1 MTTRVVLIGPGRL
14 GREIVALAPQ
24 RDCEIVRVLGRD
36 DAVTP
41 DALAGADVA
50 IDTSLAEAVPAH
62 LGAALTARV
71 PLVIGTTGWQGHEAE
86 LRMRA
91 GDAGG
96 AVLAAPNFSIDVALF
111 ATLVR
116 DAAARL
122 VPRVGFD
129 AHLVET
135 HHTAKRDAPSGTAIH
150 LARIAAEARG
160 AELPVTSV
168 RVGSVPGTHAL
179 VFDAPFEQVTL
190 VHEARDRRVFADG
203 ALLAARWLPGR
214 IGWFTMEDVV
224 RDVVGGSPA

>member
-1 MTTRVVLIGPGRL
+1 MTRLVLIGPGRL
-14 GREIVALAPQ
+14 GREIVALAAQ
-24 RDCEIVRVLGRD
+24 RDCEVVRVLGRD

-41 DALAGADVA
+41 EALAGADVA

-62 LGAALTARV
+62 LRAALAARV
-71 PLVIGTTGWQGHEAE
+71 PLVIGATGWQAHESE
-86 LRMRA
+86 LRA
-91 GDAGG
+91 LAADAGG
-96 AVLAAPNFSIDVALF
+96 AVLAAPNFSIGVALF

>member
-1 MTTRVVLIGPGRL
+1 VTRLVLIGPGRL
-14 GREIVALAPQ
+14 GREIVALAAQ
-24 RDCEIVRVLGRD
+24 RECEVVRVLGRD
-36 DAVTP
+36 DAVSP
-41 DALAGADVA
+41 EALAGADVA

-62 LGAALTARV
+62 LRAALAARV
-71 PLVIGTTGWQGHEAE
+71 PLVIGATGWQAHEAD
-86 LRMRA
+86 LRA
-91 GDAGG
+91 LATDAGG
-96 AVLAAPNFSIDVALF
+96 TVLAAPNFSIGVALF

-129 AHLVET
+129 AHLIET

-150 LARIAAEARG
+150 LARIATDARG

>member
-1 MTTRVVLIGPGRL
+1 MTRIVLIGPGRL

-24 RDCEIVRVLGRD
+24 RDCAIVRVLGRD

-41 DALAGADVA
+41 DALAGADVV

-62 LGAALTARV
+62 LRAALAARV
-71 PLVIGTTGWQGHEAE
+71 PLVIGATGWHAHEAE
-86 LRMRA
+86 LRA
-91 GDAGG
+91 VAADAAGG
-96 AVLAAPNFSIDVALF
+96 VLAAPNFSVGVALF

-129 AHLVET
+129 AHMVET

-150 LARIAAEARG
+150 LARIAGEARG

-203 ALLAARWLPGR
+203 ALLAARWMPGR

-224 RDVVGGSPA
+224 RDVVGGFPA

>member
-1 MTTRVVLIGPGRL
+1 MTRLVLIGPGRL
-14 GREIVALAPQ
+14 GREIVALAAQ
-24 RDCEIVRVLGRD
+24 RDCEVVRVLGRD

-41 DALAGADVA
+41 EALAGADVA

-62 LGAALTARV
+62 LRAALAARV
-71 PLVIGTTGWQGHEAE
+71 PLVIGATGWQAHESE
-86 LRMRA
+86 LRA
-91 GDAGG
+91 LAADAGG
-96 AVLAAPNFSIDVALF
+96 AVLAAPNFSIGVALF

-135 HHTAKRDAPSGTAIH
+135 HHSAKRDAPSGTAIH